1 MISKIDQDF
10 IKNSCQELA
19 DSFVGQSVNL
29 SAFTGSSFI
38 FFITRKKLAHY
49 KLCTK

>member
-38 FFITRKKLAHY
+38 FFYLLHERSSHTI
-49 KLCTK
+49 